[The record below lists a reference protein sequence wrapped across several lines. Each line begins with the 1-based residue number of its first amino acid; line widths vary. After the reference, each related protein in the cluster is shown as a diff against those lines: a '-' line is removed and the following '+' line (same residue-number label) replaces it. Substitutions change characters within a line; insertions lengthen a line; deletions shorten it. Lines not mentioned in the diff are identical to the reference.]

1 MKKTLKQ
8 KVEYFYYHIFM
19 KFDSQIKGLKELHK
33 KELVPIEKL
42 VESLFKATD
51 DYIKQKKEFLKNEFG
66 VDEENEKKQFQKEIE
81 FFKLNK

>member
-1 MKKTLKQ
+1 
-8 KVEYFYYHIFM
+8 M